1 MKNVNISSSLEAK
14 FRQNYLND
22 HSKFIHASW
31 LLKEDIDKTSVI
43 DGVTYT
49 IVGLW
54 DLAGT
59 RRLILLKNERGGYA
73 FEDSKIVSEGMGFYN
88 MRNQVT
94 GVEHKGWVFEGRKE
108 IPAAVTDTEDGPT
121 KVKEDESSGVWTR
134 LDQESLPDDEETT
147 SDDEE
152 DIDPLVRALQQD
164 LTDDEI

>member
-14 FRQNYLND
+14 FRQSFLND

-31 LLKEDIDKTSVI
+31 LLKEDLGKTSVI

-54 DLAGT
+54 DLSGS
-59 RRLILLKNERGGYA
+59 RRLILLKGERGGYA

-94 GVEHKGWVFEGRKE
+94 GVEHKGWVFDGRKE
-108 IPAAVTDTEDGPT
+108 IPTAVTEAVEEPT
-121 KVKEDESSGVWTR
+121 KAKDEETSGVWTR
-134 LDQESLPDDEETT
+134 LDQEAISDEEDTV
-147 SDDEE
+147 DEE
-152 DIDPLVRALQQD
+152 DDIDPLVRALQQD
-164 LTDDEI
+164 LTDEDII